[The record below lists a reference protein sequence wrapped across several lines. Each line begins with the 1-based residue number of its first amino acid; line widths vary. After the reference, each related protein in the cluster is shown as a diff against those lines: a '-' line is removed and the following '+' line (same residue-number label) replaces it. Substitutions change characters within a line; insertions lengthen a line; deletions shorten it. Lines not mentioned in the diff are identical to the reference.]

1 MSNIYRMAMLI
12 DTAQWDFSEDTD
24 FAMSILLEKTIDL
37 LTAGRKPSL
46 QDIFDIPWIETDDPA
61 I

>member
-1 MSNIYRMAMLI
+1 MLI

-37 LTAGRKPSL
+37 LTARRKPSL
-46 QDIFDIPWIETDDPA
+46 QDIFEIPWIETNDPA